1 MKRKKIA
8 LFHPWIKS
16 RGGSEKSVL
25 EILKS
30 RKYDID
36 IYTWIYEESKT
47 FEEFKKFKINILAPK
62 IIKKISRTYLLKGLF
77 LPISLF
83 SKIPLE
89 KYEYFLISTSGVAE
103 FITFRNYK
111 PKKTY
116 GYIYTPLRA
125 AISFNK
131 TGNTFIGC
139 VDEQDNFKIDKGF
152 SYSEDEVS
160 FLITILTLLS
170 KQKVWDMKF
179 FN

>member
-1 MKRKKIA
+1 MRE
-8 LFHPWIKS
+8 
-16 RGGSEKSVL
+16 R
-25 EILKS
+25 
-30 RKYDID
+30 
-36 IYTWIYEESKT
+36 IY
-47 FEEFKKFKINILAPK
+47 L
-62 IIKKISRTYLLKGLF
+62 
-77 LPISLF
+77 
-83 SKIPLE
+83 
-89 KYEYFLISTSGVAE
+89 
-103 FITFRNYK
+103 K
-111 PKKTY
+111 PKDEDDGFINLAKKLGADIIDDEDTMIFMY
-116 GYIYTPLRA
+116 SINDTYTPLRA